1 MSETVPSEA
10 HDEIARRDRERR
22 RRRLRWVVVGCLALF
37 GLLTWLETRIF
48 DLGEV
53 DLPVSGNLLI
63 FIFLNINVL
72 LLLVVIF
79 LVLRNLAELVFE
91 RRRRIMGARLRTK
104 LVVAFVSLSMIP
116 TGLLFLISLQ
126 FISTSMD
133 YWFNINVE
141 HALVE
146 SLDVARE
153 VYQETQAETVREGEV
168 VAVRLQAEQAL
179 LAADDSLTPFLRDIL
194 EIHGLG
200 GVELISQD
208 RVILASVYRPELTAV
223 EIPELPGENLRR
235 ALVGESG
242 QVVVQVL
249 PVGELIRSLTPITPA
264 DRDGAVVVLALSR
277 LLPLERLQR
286 LEGIS
291 SGLEG
296 YRQLMMFKA
305 PLKTSLLVTLLIVTL
320 LIVFCAIWFGF
331 YVAGGLTGP
340 LRKLAEATRRVADGD
355 LDFVIEKKSGDEI
368 GSLVDSFNRMTRDLL
383 TGRRQIEQTAQE
395 LDRRRRYT
403 ETILQNVT
411 AGVISLDDSGRVITI
426 NRFAEELL
434 KVEREQIIGR
444 HYRAILRRQHLKVL
458 EGFLRELSESGK
470 SSIQIPLRLTVG
482 DETYSLRVN
491 LTRLYD
497 EDGRPLGVVLVF
509 DNLSDLEKAQRMAAW
524 REVARRIAHEV
535 KNPLTPI
542 QLSAQRLRKR
552 YLAKLADEGEVFDLC
567 TKTIINQVEELQKLV
582 GEFSNFARMP
592 AIHKS
597 MADLAAMV
605 DEVLVLYREGHKEI
619 TFTREG
625 ETPTF
630 LFDPKQLKRV
640 LINLVDNAVAVVP
653 KPGGRVGV
661 RLSHD
666 PERKLV
672 LLEVADN
679 GPGIREEDKL
689 RLFEPYFSTK
699 KSGTGLGLAIAGTV
713 VADHGGAIR
722 VRDHEPHGACFVVE
736 LPFTTEL

>member
-63 FIFLNINVL
+63 FILLNINVL

-91 RRRRIMGARLRTK
+91 RRRRVLGARLRTK

-153 VYQETQAETVREGEV
+153 VYQEAQAETVREGGV
-168 VAVRLQAEQAL
+168 VAARLQAEQAL
-179 LAADDSLTPFLRDIL
+179 LSADGSLTPFLHDIL
-194 EIHGLG
+194 ETHGLG

-264 DRDGAVVVLALSR
+264 DRDGAVMVLALSR

-355 LDFVIEKKSGDEI
+355 LDFVIEKKTGDEI

-597 MADLAAMV
+597 MADLAVMV

-653 KPGGRVGV
+653 KQGGRVGV
-661 RLSHD
+661 RLIHD

>member
-63 FIFLNINVL
+63 FILLNINVL

-91 RRRRIMGARLRTK
+91 RRRRVLGARLRTK

-153 VYQETQAETVREGEV
+153 VYQEAQAETVREGGV
-168 VAVRLQAEQAL
+168 VAARLQAEQAL
-179 LAADDSLTPFLRDIL
+179 LSADGSLTPFLHDIL
-194 EIHGLG
+194 ETHGLG

-264 DRDGAVVVLALSR
+264 DRDGAVMVLALSR

-320 LIVFCAIWFGF
+320 LIVFCAIWLGF
-331 YVAGGLTGP
+331 YMAGGLTGP

-355 LDFVIEKKSGDEI
+355 LDFVIEKKTGDEI

-458 EGFLRELSESGK
+458 ESFLRELSESGK

-597 MADLAAMV
+597 MADLAVMV

-653 KPGGRVGV
+653 KQGGRVGV
-661 RLSHD
+661 RLIHD